1 MTTNNTNA
9 RPADIEALRARL
21 IDYVND
27 SIDQLLDDD
36 YYSDTSDP
44 DDATDPREDLE
55 RVERLIDGHNLI
67 HVLYMYENTFAGP
80 DA

>member
-1 MTTNNTNA
+1 MTTNANPN
-9 RPADIEALRARL
+9 DIAALRARL

-27 SIDQLLDDD
+27 SVDQLLDDD

-44 DDATDPREDLE
+44 DDVTNPLEDLE
-55 RVERLIDGHNLI
+55 RVERLIDSHNLI